1 MLSSAVTAG
10 NPPPAAQWQSYQFR
24 LHEHRSLGW
33 QPAVTSA
40 QLLAVLANLTALRI
54 RGAYT
59 APGEGFLDSVELETA
74 LVGTQKYYLDRTNIF
89 FFHAFQPGSGGEV
102 ARWVEQCE
110 CPVGYRGQHCDTCEP
125 GYYTEQRAGKCVPC
139 SCHGHSDY
147 CHVDTGVCDCT
158 HNTAGDT

>member
-1 MLSSAVTAG
+1 MFRVEVSSEDVVLEGGASGSKISISLTAQGNTEIVLTGAKQRYTAG

-74 LVGTQKYYLDRTNIF
+74 LVGTHKYY
-89 FFHAFQPGSGGEV
+89 
-102 ARWVEQCE
+102 C
-110 CPVGYRGQHCDTCEP
+110 GQNE
-125 GYYTEQRAGKCVPC
+125 YI
-139 SCHGHSDY
+139 
-147 CHVDTGVCDCT
+147 
-158 HNTAGDT
+158 